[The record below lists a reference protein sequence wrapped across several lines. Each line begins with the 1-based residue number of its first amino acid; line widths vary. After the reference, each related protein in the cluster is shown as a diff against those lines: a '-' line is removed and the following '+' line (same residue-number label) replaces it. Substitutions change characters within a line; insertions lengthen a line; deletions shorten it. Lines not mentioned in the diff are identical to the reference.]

1 MGFWVFGFC
10 RLLSL
15 HSLSLSLTCIMR
27 GLDID
32 MREFAA
38 ILPCFLRTLG
48 CRRFWGVVC
57 CCAAILFLHAAAW
70 GQYGQSQ
77 VVVT

>member
-1 MGFWVFGFC
+1 
-10 RLLSL
+10 
-15 HSLSLSLTCIMR
+15 MR